1 MALNTG
7 TRYTYDAAADAKTQ
21 AALAAIK
28 RPSSTFTTGG
38 IYGDNR
44 SSKPAWEQQ
53 WAAYD
58 AARTA
63 AQGTALN
70 PQKQAEQQIMD
81 ATFGQGDAAMSD
93 PRIEAAL
100 NALDPAKAQS
110 SAYAQMTDANA
121 AQAGA
126 LADMQREQFAQ
137 AGVGMGDPAAQARMR
152 QVETARMQGNNA
164 ALGQSQQA
172 GQGVA
177 AQMAQTRLAQ
187 MGMANQM
194 YSQGAGMLAQKQF
207 NQSFTPAGFSTSV
220 PTYPAQKPATQPQTQ
235 DPPWTPPNTQ
245 PADAVAA
252 QGNTRVQTPAATKA
266 PGQSAQQ
273 AQAKRLATGTYAPP
287 DKPVNNA
294 NLLKALNGAGSK
306 YPMAPNYTGRQVGT
320 KPPNPYQW
328 ATPIPG

>member
-44 SSKPAWEQQ
+44 SGKAAWEQQ

-70 PQKQAEQQIMD
+70 PQKQSWQQIMD
-81 ATFGQGDAAMSD
+81 ATTGQGDAAMSD

-110 SAYAQMTDANA
+110 NAYAQMTDANA

-126 LADMQREQFAQ
+126 MADMQREQFAQ

-194 YSQGAGMLAQKQF
+194 YSQGAGYLAQKDWGTGQ
-207 NQSFTPAGFSTSV
+207 NQSAGYGQSV
-220 PTYPAQKPATQPQTQ
+220 PTYRASPTSPQASDPART
-235 DPPWTPPNTQ
+235 PWTPPNTGGQ
-245 PADAVAA
+245 PAGAVA
-252 QGNTRVQTPAATKA
+252 
-266 PGQSAQQ
+266 AQQ

-287 DKPVNNA
+287 DKPGNNA
-294 NLLKALNGAGSK
+294 NLLKALNRATN
-306 YPMAPNYTGRQVGT
+306 PMAPNYPKPGVRQPNWYQPDPGMN
-320 KPPNPYQW
+320 PPNGQW
-328 ATPIPG
+328 A

>member
-70 PQKQAEQQIMD
+70 PQKQAEQRVMD

-100 NALDPAKAQS
+100 NALDPVKAQS
-110 SAYAQMTDANA
+110 NVYGQMTDANA

-126 LADMQREQFAQ
+126 QADMLREQMAQ
-137 AGVGMGDPAAQARMR
+137 AGIGLNDPAAQARLR
-152 QVETARMQGNNA
+152 GVETARMQGNNA
-164 ALGQSQQA
+164 ALGQSQLA
-172 GQGVA
+172 GQGMA
-177 AQMAQTRLAQ
+177 AQLAQTRLAQ

-207 NQSFTPAGFSTSV
+207 GQTFTPSGYGQSV
-220 PTYPAQKPATQPQTQ
+220 PTYQAQKPAAAQTQ
-235 DPPWTPPNTQ
+235 TQYQPWTPPASQ
-245 PADAVAA
+245 PAGAVAA
-252 QGNTRVQTPAATKA
+252 QGNTRVQTPTAAKPKAASTQPTPGTPEYYTWYQSRYGKGAASGTGGISTYRPSA
-266 PGQSAQQ
+266 PG
-273 AQAKRLATGTYAPP
+273 
-287 DKPVNNA
+287 
-294 NLLKALNGAGSK
+294 
-306 YPMAPNYTGRQVGT
+306 
-320 KPPNPYQW
+320 
-328 ATPIPG
+328 